1 MNSNDSCT
9 LSVRVMPGSRK
20 DGLIRTEEGWKVQV
34 AAPPV
39 EGQANE
45 RLIGFLSREVLGLP
59 KRSVRV
65 KVGASGRNKLLEI
78 DASASEVEA
87 AMVAWL
93 ESP

>member
-1 MNSNDSCT
+1 MNLSDSCT
-9 LSVRVMPGSRK
+9 LSVRVMPGARK

-78 DASASEVEA
+78 DASAAEVEA